1 MKVLLTTLAVYVVII
16 AILFGVGYL
25 FLYGFEL
32 LASVVPVPVS
42 AAFMCFGIIMLIIGK
57 LRLSKKYVYHKDA
70 NEVRL
75 DTPLFSDYAYVFG
88 VISLVVGLITFQP
101 IINYATA
108 DNWEGKFFFGI
119 MAIIAVYTLFQMVI
133 RLRNALHDT
142 IIIGKDK
149 IRLDDPKG
157 SSSREIAKEEIMQ
170 IKYLKEFNSGRYGY
184 SSANYT
190 LKIFIE
196 LHAKE
201 GAEAEKVSIDPTDM
215 NLKLDYLIDALKDMN
230 YELTLRSCRDGGEEW
245 DGHEFQ

>member
-1 MKVLLTTLAVYVVII
+1 MKVFLVIVAIFVVI

-88 VISLVVGLITFQP
+88 VISLVTGLITFQP
-101 IINYATA
+101 LISAA
-108 DNWEGKFFFGI
+108 SSGDWEGKLFFAL
-119 MAIIAVYTLFQMVI
+119 MALFAVFKLFQMVV
-133 RLRNALHDT
+133 RLRNALHDK
-142 IIIGKDK
+142 IIIGKDT
-149 IRLDDPKG
+149 IRLDDPMG
-157 SSSREIAKEEIMQ
+157 SSSREIAKGEIMQ
-170 IKYLKEFNSGRYGY
+170 IKYLKNFERGRYGY
-184 SSANYT
+184 SSSNYS
-190 LKIFIE
+190 LKLFIE
-196 LHAKE
+196 LNAKE

-215 NLKLDYLIDALKDMN
+215 NLKLDYLIDALRDMN
-230 YELTLRSCRDGGEEW
+230 YEVKLRSCRSGGEEW
-245 DGHEFQ
+245 DGHDFQ